1 MLVAITL
8 SMALFAT
15 PAPSPSDP
23 AELLPAGSLL
33 YVGTDSIKAGSEAS
47 KNTAMSKILDEA
59 EVRAFLHRPTRAA
72 EAVMKLMMEQ
82 ASSELGD
89 MPGLAGLSD
98 SEMNLEL
105 DLNPSE
111 SVGLSLGQG
120 FVALTHF
127 AMPSESTP
135 MPDVG
140 LVVGVQLFDK
150 SQISILKGM
159 WSAIPSP
166 DAAGQY
172 GGVDYSS
179 KLIPETP
186 MSVQLAFLG
195 DLAVVSLSEES
206 LHGIIDRFQGKAPS
220 GSSLAESSDFRAM
233 LKAAGGSTSGGMTS
247 FMRVGSLMEIAR
259 QGVVLALVM
268 DGGGPEQ
275 LQAVDMVFD
284 GLGLDAIRMAGGTSA
299 VGKDGLIYST
309 SVVSLDHAA
318 AGLLPSMMGSVG
330 TLAEGS
336 LGQIP
341 GDAISASLWTM
352 GSELVSVYDFGMQMT
367 AAIEG
372 PEQSAGLEMMLAA
385 MLGGASLRDDLLGNL
400 HGESMYYSVPGQGF
414 TGAPESVFKI
424 GVRDGEKFVSLLEAL
439 LALISSEGNMPV
451 KLTSTEDEQGT
462 KLYELDLS
470 QTPAGALMKP
480 SFAIRDGEMYASD
493 QMSRLKSVMKS
504 GPDEAKSLGK
514 NTGLSAFLKG
524 LGEGVELQSV
534 GFANNA
540 EGFSTQY
547 GQVAQFLP
555 MVGAMAGNIPVDFA
569 KLPPEKT
576 ITQYLGESYSAQYT
590 DASGLFVNHEVTQFQ
605 ASDFLPIVL
614 VAGLVGLGQ
623 AEPQFAPSEI
633 SVEEEALDPAK
644 QAQLDLRELK
654 AACTVYKI
662 STGGYPESLG
672 ALLEPLPDYEEG
684 ALPRDSLPTD
694 PWGNPYYFA
703 LEVPAGKTKAKPK
716 LWSAGANGV
725 NENGEG
731 DDILKF

>member
-1 MLVAITL
+1 
-8 SMALFAT
+8 
-15 PAPSPSDP
+15 
-23 AELLPAGSLL
+23 
-33 YVGTDSIKAGSEAS
+33 
-47 KNTAMSKILDEA
+47 
-59 EVRAFLHRPTRAA
+59 
-72 EAVMKLMMEQ
+72 
-82 ASSELGD
+82 
-89 MPGLAGLSD
+89 
-98 SEMNLEL
+98 
-105 DLNPSE
+105 
-111 SVGLSLGQG
+111 
-120 FVALTHF
+120 
-127 AMPSESTP
+127 
-135 MPDVG
+135 
-140 LVVGVQLFDK
+140 
-150 SQISILKGM
+150 
-159 WSAIPSP
+159 
-166 DAAGQY
+166 
-172 GGVDYSS
+172 
-179 KLIPETP
+179 
-186 MSVQLAFLG
+186 
-195 DLAVVSLSEES
+195 
-206 LHGIIDRFQGKAPS
+206 
-220 GSSLAESSDFRAM
+220 
-233 LKAAGGSTSGGMTS
+233 
-247 FMRVGSLMEIAR
+247 
-259 QGVVLALVM
+259 
-268 DGGGPEQ
+268 
-275 LQAVDMVFD
+275 
-284 GLGLDAIRMAGGTSA
+284 
-299 VGKDGLIYST
+299 
-309 SVVSLDHAA
+309 
-318 AGLLPSMMGSVG
+318 
-330 TLAEGS
+330 
-336 LGQIP
+336 
-341 GDAISASLWTM
+341 
-352 GSELVSVYDFGMQMT
+352 
-367 AAIEG
+367 
-372 PEQSAGLEMMLAA
+372 
-385 MLGGASLRDDLLGNL
+385 
-400 HGESMYYSVPGQGF
+400 
-414 TGAPESVFKI
+414 
-424 GVRDGEKFVSLLEAL
+424 
-439 LALISSEGNMPV
+439 
-451 KLTSTEDEQGT
+451 
-462 KLYELDLS
+462 
-470 QTPAGALMKP
+470 MKP